1 MNMRFWLAAVLAL
14 TLLGS
19 GQASAKTLVLS
30 VALSGQNEAPPNG
43 ATATGFA
50 EASYDDVTRTL
61 TWHVTYEGLTGPL
74 VAAHIHGPAEPGSNA
89 GIIFEFDPIEIS
101 PIDGSATLTEQQAAD
116 LLAGLLYVNLH
127 TAAHPGGEI
136 RGNLTVND

>member
-1 MNMRFWLAAVLAL
+1 MKLRLWLAAALAFA
-14 TLLGS
+14 LLGS
-19 GQASAKTLVLS
+19 GHVLAKTLMLS
-30 VALSGQNEAPPNG
+30 TELSGQNEAPPNG
-43 ATATGFA
+43 ATATGHA
-50 EASYDDVTRTL
+50 DATYDDVTRVL

-101 PIDGSATLTEQQAAD
+101 PIDGSATLTEEQAAD
-116 LLAGLLYVNLH
+116 LLAGRYYVNLH

-136 RGNLTVND
+136 RGNLTVEE